1 MAEKSEF
8 YETSESKKA
17 VLTAMVSILK
27 EKVNRDRKKET
38 AVIENGQSL
47 FSRGLQSMIFGV
59 YDEDEK
65 EALKVRTKEELEKAV
80 NDNAKKII
88 ITGNLATEIIKAQ
101 KKKVAAKKV
110 GIGGAVVAGLSIVGG
125 IVLAPFTGG
134 ASAVAGVT
142 SALTITVG
150 GTTIALTTVEVI
162 AGLVGVLGALGIA
175 GGVINIIVK
184 NYAVD
189 VSVGSTKVVLN
200 RK

>member
-101 KKKVAAKKV
+101 KKKAAAKKV

-175 GGVINIIVK
+175 GGVINIITK